1 MSTPQ
6 NSQFTR
12 RGFFGASLGTA
23 LTATVAP
30 AAFAASTDAPVP
42 AAPPADFPET
52 SFALTGAD
60 VKIYSKAIAEPVR
73 VLQISDTHLFL
84 DDERGADYRDYSKRM
99 AAAYNKTKHFKTG
112 ADTNPIDE
120 LKKILADV
128 SPEKYDAV
136 VLTGDIV
143 SFPSAAGVDFL
154 LEHLGATGVPYYYIA
169 GNHDWHFE
177 GLPGSSADLRA
188 EWTSK
193 ILAPLYPKGADPLAY
208 SVDIKGVK
216 LLLVDD
222 STYEILP
229 EQLDFVRREL
239 AQGTPTALFM
249 HIPLYAPGRGVGYG
263 VAHPKWGAASD
274 GGWKI
279 ERRERWP
286 EAGHTETTFAFRRD
300 VLAAPNLVGVF
311 TGHVHVSSL
320 DVCEGKANLTARA
333 AVDGSTVKID
343 FLPLAE
349 R

>member
-6 NSQFTR
+6 SSQFTR

-30 AAFAASTDAPVP
+30 TAFADAAPV
-42 AAPPADFPET
+42 APPADFPET
-52 SFALTGAD
+52 SFALTGVDA
-60 VKIYSKAIAEPVR
+60 KIYSKAIAEPVR

-84 DDERGADYRDYSKRM
+84 DDERGAEYRDYSKRM

-128 SPEKYDAV
+128 TPEKYDAV

-154 LEHLGATGVPYYYIA
+154 LENLGATGVPYYYIA

-177 GLPGSSADLRA
+177 GLPGPSADLRA

-193 ILAPLYPKGADPLAY
+193 ILAPLYPQGADPLAY
-208 SVDIKGVK
+208 AVDVKGVK

-229 EQLDFVRREL
+229 NQLDFVRREL
-239 AQGTPTALFM
+239 AQGLPTALFM
-249 HIPLYAPGRGVGYG
+249 HIPLYAPGRSVGYG

-274 GGWKI
+274 GGWQI

-286 EAGHTETTFAFRRD
+286 ETGHTETTLAFRRE

-311 TGHVHVSSL
+311 TGHVHLSSL

-333 AVDGSTVKID
+333 AVDGSTVKIE
-343 FLPLAE
+343 FCPLN
-349 R
+349 

>member
-1 MSTPQ
+1 MPTPQ

-23 LTATVAP
+23 IAATAAPNAFADAAP
-30 AAFAASTDAPVP
+30 AAAPHP
-42 AAPPADFPET
+42 FPET
-52 SFALTGAD
+52 SFALNGVDA
-60 VKIYSKAIAEPVR
+60 KIFSKAIAEPVR

-154 LEHLGATGVPYYYIA
+154 LENLGATGVPYYYIA

-177 GLPGSSADLRA
+177 GLPGSSAALRA

-193 ILAPLYPKGADPLAY
+193 ILAPLYPKDADPLAY
-208 SVDIKGVK
+208 SVDVKGVK

-229 EQLDFVRREL
+229 SQLDFVRREL
-239 AQGTPTALFM
+239 AQGLPTALFM
-249 HIPLYAPGRGVGYG
+249 HIPLFAPGRSVGYG
-263 VAHPKWGAASD
+263 VGHPRWGAATD
-274 GGWKI
+274 GGWQI

-311 TGHVHVSSL
+311 TGHVHLSSL

-333 AVDGSTVKID
+333 AVDGSTVKIE
-343 FLPLAE
+343 FLPLGE

>member
-1 MSTPQ
+1 MPTPQ
-6 NSQFTR
+6 NTQFTR

-23 LTATVAP
+23 LAATAVPNAFADAP
-30 AAFAASTDAPVP
+30 AAPQT
-42 AAPPADFPET
+42 FPET
-52 SFALTGAD
+52 SFALNGVDA
-60 VKIYSKAIAEPVR
+60 KIFSKAIAEPVR

-84 DDERGADYRDYSKRM
+84 DDERGADYRDNSKRM

-128 SPEKYDAV
+128 TPEKYDAV
-136 VLTGDIV
+136 VLSGDIV

-154 LEHLGATGVPYYYIA
+154 LEHLGATGVPYYYVA

-177 GLPGSSADLRA
+177 GLPGPSADLRA

-193 ILAPLYPKGADPLAY
+193 ILAPLYPQGADPLAY
-208 SVDIKGVK
+208 SVDVKGVK

-229 EQLDFVRREL
+229 NQLDFVRREL
-239 AQGTPTALFM
+239 AQGLPTALFM
-249 HIPLYAPGRGVGYG
+249 HIPLFAPGRSVGYG
-263 VAHPKWGAASD
+263 VGHPKWGAATD
-274 GGWKI
+274 GGWQI

-286 EAGHTETTFAFRRD
+286 EAGHTETTYAFRRD

-311 TGHVHVSSL
+311 SGHVHLSSF
-320 DVCEGKANLTARA
+320 DVCEGKPNLTARA
-333 AVDGSTVKID
+333 AVDGSTVKIE
-343 FLPLAE
+343 FLPLGE

>member
-1 MSTPQ
+1 MPTPQ
-6 NSQFTR
+6 SSQFTR

-23 LTATVAP
+23 LTASTVAST
-30 AAFAASTDAPVP
+30 AFADAAP
-42 AAPPADFPET
+42 AAPPAFPET

-84 DDERGADYRDYSKRM
+84 DDERGDDYRDYSKRM

-154 LEHLGATGVPYYYIA
+154 LENLGATGVPYYYIA

-177 GLPGSSADLRA
+177 GLPGSSAALRA

-193 ILAPLYPKGADPLAY
+193 ILAPLYPKDADPLAY
-208 SVDIKGVK
+208 SVDVKGVK

-239 AQGTPTALFM
+239 AAGRPTALFM

-274 GGWKI
+274 GGWKV

-286 EAGHTETTFAFRRD
+286 EAGHSETTFAFRRD

-320 DVCEGKANLTARA
+320 NVCEGKANLTARA
-333 AVDGSTVKID
+333 AVDGSTTKIE
-343 FLPLAE
+343 FLPLG
-349 R
+349 

>member
-1 MSTPQ
+1 MPTPQ

-23 LTATVAP
+23 LTTAAANAFAAETPAP
-30 AAFAASTDAPVP
+30 AAPQA
-42 AAPPADFPET
+42 FPET
-52 SFALTGAD
+52 SFALNGVDA
-60 VKIYSKAIAEPVR
+60 KIYSKAIAEPVR

-154 LEHLGATGVPYYYIA
+154 LENLGATGVPYYYIA

-208 SVDIKGVK
+208 SVDVKGVK

-239 AQGTPTALFM
+239 AAGLPTALFM
-249 HIPLYAPGRGVGYG
+249 HIPLFAPGRSVGYG
-263 VAHPKWGAASD
+263 VGHPKWGAASD
-274 GGWKI
+274 GGWQI

-286 EAGHTETTFAFRRD
+286 EAGHSETTFAFRRD

-311 TGHVHVSSL
+311 SGHVHLSSF
-320 DVCEGKANLTARA
+320 DVCEGKPNLTARA
-333 AVDGSTVKID
+333 AVDGSTVKIE
-343 FLPLAE
+343 FLPLGE

>member
-23 LTATVAP
+23 LTATA
-30 AAFAASTDAPVP
+30 ANAFAAETPVP
-42 AAPPADFPET
+42 VASPVPFPET
-52 SFALTGAD
+52 SFALNGVDA
-60 VKIYSKAIAEPVR
+60 KIFSKAIAEPVR
-73 VLQISDTHLFL
+73 VLQISDVHLFL

-128 SPEKYDAV
+128 TPEKYDAI
-136 VLTGDIV
+136 VLTGDIL

-154 LEHLGATGVPYYYIA
+154 LENLGATGVPYYYVA

-177 GLPGSSADLRA
+177 GLPGPSADLRA

-208 SVDIKGVK
+208 SVDVKGVR

-229 EQLDFVRREL
+229 SQLDFVRREL
-239 AQGTPTALFM
+239 AAGLPTALFM
-249 HIPLYAPGRGVGYG
+249 HIPLFAPGRSVGYG
-263 VAHPKWGAASD
+263 VGHPKWGAATD
-274 GGWKI
+274 GGWQI

-311 TGHVHVSSL
+311 TGHVHLSSL

-333 AVDGSTVKID
+333 AVDGSTVKIE
-343 FLPLAE
+343 FLPLGE

>member
-6 NSQFTR
+6 TSQLTR

-23 LTATVAP
+23 LTTVAAP
-30 AAFAASTDAPVP
+30 TAFAAET
-42 AAPPADFPET
+42 AAPLAAFPET
-52 SFALTGAD
+52 SFALNGVDA
-60 VKIYSKAIAEPVR
+60 KIYSKAIAEPVR
-73 VLQISDTHLFL
+73 VLQISDAHLFL

-120 LKKILADV
+120 LTKILADV

-136 VLTGDIV
+136 VLTGDIL

-154 LEHLGATGVPYYYIA
+154 LEKLGATGVPYYYVA

-208 SVDIKGVK
+208 SVDVKGAK

-239 AQGTPTALFM
+239 AQGVPTALFM
-249 HIPLYAPGRGVGYG
+249 HIPLYAPGRSVGYG
-263 VAHPKWGAASD
+263 VGHPKWGAATD
-274 GGWKI
+274 GGWQI

-286 EAGHTETTFAFRRD
+286 EAGHTETTRAFRRD
-300 VLAAPNLVGVF
+300 VLTAPNLVGVF
-311 TGHVHVSSL
+311 TGHVHLSSL

-333 AVDGSTVKID
+333 AVDGSTTKIE
-343 FLPLAE
+343 FLPLD
-349 R
+349 

>member
-1 MSTPQ
+1 MPTPPV
-6 NSQFTR
+6 SQFTR

-23 LTATVAP
+23 CATLAAP
-30 AAFAASTDAPVP
+30 RAFAAETAASP
-42 AAPPADFPET
+42 AFPET
-52 SFALTGAD
+52 SFSSNGGDA
-60 VKIYSKAIAEPVR
+60 KIYSKAVAEPVR
-73 VLQISDTHLFL
+73 VLQISDAHLFL

-128 SPEKYDAV
+128 SPEKYDAII
-136 VLTGDIV
+136 LTGDIL

-154 LEHLGATGVPYYYIA
+154 LENLGATGVPYYYIA

-193 ILAPLYPKGADPLAY
+193 ILAPLYPQGADPLAY
-208 SVDIKGVK
+208 SVDVKGVK

-222 STYEILP
+222 SIYEILP

-239 AQGTPTALFM
+239 ARGVPTALFM
-249 HIPLYAPGRGVGYG
+249 HIPLYAPGRSVGYG
-263 VAHPKWGAASD
+263 VGHPKWGAAAD
-274 GGWKI
+274 GGWQI
-279 ERRERWP
+279 ERRRRWP
-286 EAGHTETTFAFRRD
+286 ETGHTETTFAFRRD

-320 DVCEGKANLTARA
+320 DVCEGKANQTARA
-333 AVDGSTVKID
+333 AVDGSTVKIE
-343 FLPLAE
+343 FLPLA
-349 R
+349 

>member
-1 MSTPQ
+1 MPTPQ
-6 NSQFTR
+6 SSQFTR

-30 AAFAASTDAPVP
+30 NAFAADVPV
-42 AAPPADFPET
+42 ASPADFPET
-52 SFALTGAD
+52 SFALNGAD

-73 VLQISDTHLFL
+73 VLQISDAHLFL

-154 LEHLGATGVPYYYIA
+154 LENLGATGVPYYYIA

-177 GLPGSSADLRA
+177 GLPGSSAALRA

-208 SVDIKGVK
+208 SVDVKGVK

-229 EQLDFVRREL
+229 NQLDFVRREL
-239 AQGTPTALFM
+239 AKGLPTALFM
-249 HIPLYAPGRGVGYG
+249 HIPLFAPGRSVGYG
-263 VAHPKWGAASD
+263 VGHPKWGAATD
-274 GGWKI
+274 GGWQI
-279 ERRERWP
+279 ERRQRWP
-286 EAGHTETTFAFRRD
+286 EAGHTETTYAFRRD

-311 TGHVHVSSL
+311 TGHVHLSSL

-343 FLPLAE
+343 FLPLGE

>member
-6 NSQFTR
+6 SSQFTR

-23 LTATVAP
+23 LTASTVAST
-30 AAFAASTDAPVP
+30 AFADAAP
-42 AAPPADFPET
+42 AAPPAFPET

-73 VLQISDTHLFL
+73 VLQISDAHLFL

-154 LEHLGATGVPYYYIA
+154 LENLGATGVPYYYVA

-193 ILAPLYPKGADPLAY
+193 ILAPLYPKDADPLAY
-208 SVDIKGVK
+208 SVDVKGVK

-239 AQGTPTALFM
+239 AAGLPTALFM

-263 VAHPKWGAASD
+263 VGHPKWGAASD

-279 ERRERWP
+279 ERRERWR

-333 AVDGSTVKID
+333 AVDGSTTKIE
-343 FLPLAE
+343 FLPLD
-349 R
+349 